1 MKLANLKPDADGY
14 MIDGETGERAVFYEC
29 DPAKNFLCEKR
40 MCRASAGAEGD
51 GALGLC
57 SCTLE
62 PAFRKDGGRAF
73 YKRWNGE
80 YYGREYIEEV
90 GDNEDHES

>member
-14 MIDGETGERAVFYEC
+14 IIDGDTGERVVFYEC
-29 DPAKNFLCEKR
+29 DPAKNFLCDKR
-40 MCRASAGAEGD
+40 MCRAAAGEGE
-51 GALGLC
+51 GAVGFC
-57 SCTLE
+57 SCTPE
-62 PAFRKDGGRAF
+62 PAFRKEGGRAF

-90 GDNEDHES
+90 GGDA